1 MKNDKVRAVVAFE
14 SGSQEAV
21 FSFLEKLPLLILTEN
36 CWT

>member
-21 FSFLEKLPLLILTEN
+21 FFIPGKAPRAN
-36 CWT
+36 PD